1 MNGPTARM
9 VPEINLDEFER
20 RLRSGATTNG
30 VEDPLA
36 ELTRLVNMIS
46 RESEQASDAAPPSRM
61 PRAEGLPP
69 AAEPVQRF
77 ESAAPQLRGVAPPPP
92 PVAPEIDHVA
102 PAFSEAEDFELTK
115 DERAELLAS
124 ATRIEAQR
132 GRARRWYAKTAGLA
146 AVGVVLLGGAAALK
160 IGVVPGMPKKPPF
173 IAAAEGPTRVQP
185 PTDTSV
191 QSSSDATG
199 LLMKDSAS
207 SAPVKIVSSEEQP
220 VDLSAQT
227 PNPSPSATT
236 AATDPASPVAP
247 SSETPVLA
255 PSGPSA
261 TVAPLFPEAKPVKTV
276 SVRPDGTL
284 ISADSTPSPTPPASA
299 PSAKMIARVA
309 DNSNSIGEAAPEPAT
324 PKVDLPTK
332 LSPPK
337 SAARVIATKT
347 DTTAPAAATETTP
360 NEPLQL
366 GSVTRPKPAK
376 APAGVEVASA
386 APVEAP
392 AAETPAAGGWAVQFA
407 APRSEADAQKAISR
421 LKSKYADALGDAEL
435 GVRSADVKGETIY
448 RVRAGGL
455 AKADAAALCSKVKAS
470 GGDCFIA
477 RN

>member
-20 RLRSGATTNG
+20 RLRSGANSNG

-46 RESEQASDAAPPSRM
+46 RESEKASEFAPPSHM
-61 PRAEGLPP
+61 PKAEGLAS
-69 AAEPVQRF
+69 AAEPDPRF
-77 ESAAPQLRGVAPPPP
+77 ENAAPQLRGARALGVSPQSDFATPGYP
-92 PVAPEIDHVA
+92 PVD
-102 PAFSEAEDFELTK
+102 DLELTT
-115 DERAELLAS
+115 DERAELMAS
-124 ATRIEAQR
+124 ATRIEAER

-146 AVGVVLLGGAAALK
+146 AIGVVLLGGAAALK
-160 IGVVPGMPKKPPF
+160 VGVVPGLPKTPPF

-191 QSSSDATG
+191 QSSSDGTG

-207 SAPVKIVSSEEQP
+207 SSPVKIVSSEEQP

-227 PNPSPSATT
+227 PNSPLG
-236 AATDPASPVAP
+236 AAPANGVSPVAP
-247 SSETPVLA
+247 SAETPVVA
-255 PSGPSA
+255 PAGPSA

-276 SVRPDGTL
+276 SVRPDGSL
-284 ISADSTPSPTPPASA
+284 ISADSTPGPTPPPSA

-309 DNSNSIGEAAPEPAT
+309 DNSDSIGEAAPEPAT

-337 SAARVIATKT
+337 SSARVIATKT
-347 DTTAPAAATETTP
+347 DTTAPAAATQTTP
-360 NEPLQL
+360 TEPQQI
-366 GSVTRPKPAK
+366 GSVTRPRPAK

-386 APVEAP
+386 APAEALV
-392 AAETPAAGGWAVQFA
+392 AETPAAGGWAVQFS

-421 LKSKYADALGDAEL
+421 LKSKYADALGDTQL
-435 GVRSADVKGETIY
+435 GVREADIKGETIY